1 MDTFLAPSRFNYSS
15 LLLCT
20 TSLSPVKT
28 MGKNLLVPRPASM
41 MKAMNKEATPK
52 RSIRLSRWLLNFLW
66 WIGIVCMGIAIA
78 YISALFAIRPWYIRF
93 IVFLTPF
100 LIAQAFFHGLV
111 LNRFYPDKRL
121 SNTIWVIMMPA
132 LFTISFALVLFLMY
146 FFSPKPI

>member
-1 MDTFLAPSRFNYSS
+1 
-15 LLLCT
+15 
-20 TSLSPVKT
+20 
-28 MGKNLLVPRPASM
+28 
-41 MKAMNKEATPK
+41 
-52 RSIRLSRWLLNFLW
+52 
-66 WIGIVCMGIAIA
+66 MGIAIA
-78 YISALFAIRPWYIRF
+78 YISALLAIRPWYIRF

-121 SNTIWVIMMPA
+121 SNTIWVIMMPV